1 MPLTIRVL
9 LASLLPVLAA
19 CATNDIAVRNT
30 QLTEEQIVRS
40 DLSEA
45 SDMVCKYTRVIGSQI
60 PRLQCF
66 TPDEIVQ
73 MKADARARLRANG
86 QRGGGSPSLGPV
98 GNW

>member
-1 MPLTIRVL
+1 MPLAIRVF

-40 DLSEA
+40 DPREA
-45 SDMVCKYTRVIGSQI
+45 SDMVCKYTRVTGSQI

-73 MKADARARLRANG
+73 MQAAAKARLRADG
-86 QRGGGSPSLGPV
+86 QRGRGSPELGPR
-98 GNW
+98 GN